1 MDHISIE
8 LTPKS
13 KLISNHHGFRGRVYD
28 PNTGEE
34 LFWDKS
40 KPRAGQWDMGH
51 TPENKYSV
59 WHKKY
64 IKGEITKEEF
74 LNWYR
79 NPNNYR
85 PESPSANRSHKYE

>member
-1 MDHISIE
+1 
-8 LTPKS
+8 
-13 KLISNHHGFRGRVYD
+13 
-28 PNTGEE
+28 
-34 LFWDKS
+34 
-40 KPRAGQWDMGH
+40 MGH

-59 WHKKY
+59 WNKKY